1 MTASEEFDLDR
12 YLARLGLD
20 GPPAPT
26 RAGLTALH
34 RAHLA
39 AIPFE
44 NLDVRLGRPVGL
56 DLASLQAKLVGCR
69 RGGYCF
75 EQNTLFAAAL
85 AALGFAVDTLEARVR
100 PPGAPGPLPR
110 THMLLRV
117 TLDAGP
123 VLADVGFGG
132 DGPLDPVPFD
142 GAATEAGGDVHRLE
156 SERAGRL
163 VLRRRGGDGWID
175 LYAFGLEPALPVDF
189 AVAHHFTSTHP
200 RSPFVSTLTAQR
212 ITEAERLTLRGRTL
226 ATRRG
231 AEVSTRELD
240 AAEVLALLTGP
251 FGLEVTAEDVSAALA
266 SAS

>member
-69 RGGYCF
+69 RGV
-75 EQNTLFAAAL
+75 
-85 AALGFAVDTLEARVR
+85 GFAVDTLEARVR
-100 PPGAPGPLPR
+100 PPGASGPLPR